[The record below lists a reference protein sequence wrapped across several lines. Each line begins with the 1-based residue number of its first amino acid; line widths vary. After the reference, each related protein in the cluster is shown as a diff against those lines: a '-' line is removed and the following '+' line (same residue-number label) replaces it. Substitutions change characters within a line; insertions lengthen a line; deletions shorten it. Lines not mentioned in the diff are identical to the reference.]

1 MQSPVVSRVEA
12 NERDIDGVLAI
23 SQVLE
28 IMIQQKLKGSKQTQS
43 LGF

>member
-1 MQSPVVSRVEA
+1 MQSRVVSRVEA
-12 NERDIDGVLAI
+12 NARDIDGVLAI